1 MTDRYL
7 DLLIC
12 AALALGPW
20 AIAEASAASP
30 YEHQLLGQC
39 FGSQAEAMKPFRL
52 PDGTDDENVVAS
64 ESAFSR
70 DSTWVIDKT
79 SGHNF
84 QWYLLEKSN
93 RGHCYSLYVP
103 FAAEV
108 AGTRSKGVLTIQA
121 MTQPSPGTS
130 SYQMTF
136 RKSAK
141 AGHFVPYKCSEI
153 RDQDRSKPQRP
164 RYINCLSVADK

>member
-1 MTDRYL
+1 MTDRFL

-12 AALALGPW
+12 AALAIGPW
-20 AIAEASAASP
+20 AIAEASAGSP

-52 PDGTDDENVVAS
+52 PDGTADENVVAS

-79 SGHNF
+79 SGHNY
-84 QWYLLEKSN
+84 QWYLLEKSS
-93 RGHCYSLYVP
+93 RGHCYSLFVP

-108 AGTRSKGVLTIQA
+108 AGTRSKGVLTIKA
-121 MTQPSPGTS
+121 TTQPSPGTS

-136 RKSAK
+136 RKSSK
-141 AGHFVPYKCSEI
+141 TGRFVPYKCSEI
-153 RDQDRSKPQRP
+153 RDQDRTKAQSP
-164 RYINCLSVADK
+164 RDINCLSVEEK